1 MSEEAKLFEMPKE
14 ISTDNIKNDFKQ
26 TFFMQI
32 VYHYF
37 NTICNQSNT
46 KSVQSATFVTNRL
59 LQYECKNPIITFMEQ
74 KFRQQIAL
82 NMRIERARK
91 GLTQERLA
99 ELSGIS
105 AKHITKIEKAN
116 VTPSAYLIYKIAKAL
131 DVSIDTLTNRE
142 I

>member
-1 MSEEAKLFEMPKE
+1 
-14 ISTDNIKNDFKQ
+14 
-26 TFFMQI
+26 
-32 VYHYF
+32 
-37 NTICNQSNT
+37 
-46 KSVQSATFVTNRL
+46 
-59 LQYECKNPIITFMEQ
+59 MEQ